1 MWQIVIFSNGEI
13 HLHCKSDKK
22 KKKKKVPDGKVKGN
36 EELN

>member
-22 KKKKKVPDGKVKGN
+22 KKKKVPDGKVKGN
-36 EELN
+36 EELS